1 MIPTMQLTTTLPG
14 RPGRVG
20 AASAS
25 PADPDPA
32 EVVGRMLVHYL
43 RRDYERCL
51 GAFASD
57 VELVTQLERFH
68 GPRGVVAEARR
79 WDEIWDDH
87 YFEVESLTQTGDQ
100 VLLLY
105 RQTGRAKTSGIDT
118 EERAGWIY
126 TLCDGLIVRVQMFGD
141 RESALT
147 ALARR

>member
-1 MIPTMQLTTTLPG
+1 MNPTMQLTTTLPG
-14 RPGRVG
+14 RPGVG

-25 PADPDPA
+25 LADSDPV
-32 EVVGRMLVHYL
+32 EVVGQMLVHYL
-43 RRDYERCL
+43 RREYEQCL

-57 VELVTQLERFH
+57 VELVTQLECFY
-68 GPRGVVAEARR
+68 GPRGVVAEAIR

-87 YFEVESLTQTGDQ
+87 HFEVESLTQMGDQ

-105 RQTGRAKTSGIDT
+105 RQTGRAKASGIVA

-126 TLCDGLIVRVQMFGD
+126 TLCHGRIVRVQMFGD